1 MIIDFNDNWIL
12 TKADGQQKTIRLPH
26 DAMIEEQRYENCVNG
41 KQGAYFPGGK
51 YVYRK
56 SFFVAKEDLYKYT
69 AILFEGVYRYATV
82 KLNGETVGTNVN
94 GFSDFTVELTGK
106 LKEGK
111 NVIEVIA
118 DNTLTPNCRWYTGS
132 GIYRPVQFIRKE
144 INDIQSVRI
153 ATLSINPAKINF
165 EVKSQSHPLV
175 EIYDGM
181 TLLYK
186 GEAGEIEIA
195 NAKLWNV
202 DSPFLYKC
210 VVKTE
215 VDSEEVYFG
224 IRKVEIVPKQGL
236 FINGE
241 KTLLRGGCIHSD
253 NGILGACSFKEAEYR
268 KVKILKHA
276 GYNAIR
282 CAHNPCSRYFLQA
295 CDELGMFVM
304 DETFDGWYIPKEY
317 HDYTRD
323 FYEDYEYT
331 LTRMVEK
338 DYNHPSVI
346 MYSIGNEVS
355 ETAEDKGIEL
365 CGKLRDFVKS
375 KDNTR
380 PVTCGV
386 NLLIDAYAQMGFGV
400 YKDKDEYKRQPLP
413 DKTKKKKEKKSG
425 STFFNA
431 MAQKLGRLM
440 FFMSK
445 LKKAARVA
453 QKVSE
458 KIDIVGLNYGSSRY
472 EIDGKKY
479 PERMMLG
486 TETMVNELPYNW
498 LKVKE
503 IPGLIG
509 DFVWAAW
516 DYLGEAGVGD
526 WTYYSYKG
534 LPLLAG
540 SGTIDL
546 EGNITAESEFM
557 QRVWGLKKQPFIG
570 VRPLNHRKEIPFKSA
585 WRFTDCIASWNWQG
599 YEGKRAIVEVYAD
612 AYEIELSLNGRK
624 IGKKKVKEFKAIFKA
639 KYQSGTLTA
648 VAYDKEKRKIS
659 ESKLASGKEIKLN
672 VTADRTKLNEGD
684 LAFIQIKFTD
694 ENGNIVPYIEQR
706 VEIDIIGDSV
716 YLQGF
721 GSAQVKTDETYSKP
735 YHNSFRG
742 SVLAAVRA
750 SGEKGQT
757 RLVIKSKNCMTQ
769 EIMMEVE

>member
-12 TKADGQQKTIRLPH
+12 TKADGKQKTVRLPH
-26 DAMIEEQRYENCVNG
+26 DAMLEEKRYENCVNG
-41 KQGAYFPGGK
+41 KQCAYFPGGK

-56 SFFVAKEDLYKYT
+56 SFCVAKEDLYQYT

-82 KLNGETVGTNVN
+82 KLNGEIVGTNVN
-94 GFSDFTVELTGK
+94 GFSDFTVELMGK
-106 LKEGK
+106 LKEGE

-144 INDIQSVRI
+144 INDIQGVRI
-153 ATLSINPAKINF
+153 TTLSIHPAIINI
-165 EVKSQSHPLV
+165 EVQSQSHPLV
-175 EIYDGM
+175 EIYDG
-181 TLLYK
+181 TILLYQ
-186 GEAGEIEIA
+186 GEAGKVEIK

-202 DSPFLYKC
+202 DSPSLYQC
-210 VVKTE
+210 VIKTE
-215 VDSEEVYFG
+215 WDSEEVLFG
-224 IRKVEIVPKQGL
+224 IRVVEIIPKKGL
-236 FINGE
+236 LINGE

-268 KVKILKHA
+268 KVERLKQA

-304 DETFDGWYIPKEY
+304 DEAFDGWYIPKEY
-317 HDYTRD
+317 HDYSRD
-323 FYEDYEYT
+323 FYSDYEFS

-346 MYSIGNEVS
+346 LYSIGNEVS

-386 NLLIDAYAQMGFGV
+386 NLLIDVYAQLGFGV
-400 YKDKDEYKRQPLP
+400 YKDKGEYKRQPLP

-445 LKKAARVA
+445 LKKAERIAKKVA
-453 QKVSE
+453 DH
-458 KIDIVGLNYGSSRY
+458 IDVIGLNYGSSRY

-503 IPGLIG
+503 IPGLLG

-557 QRVWGLKKQPFIG
+557 QRVWGLKKEPFIG
-570 VRPLNHRKEIPFKSA
+570 VRPLNHRQETPFKSA

-599 YEGKRAIVEVYAD
+599 YEGKKATVEVYAG
-612 AYEIELSLNGRK
+612 ASYVELILNGKK
-624 IGKKKVKEFKAIFKA
+624 IGTKKIKDFKAIFKV
-639 KYQSGTLTA
+639 KYKSGTLSA
-648 VAYDKEKRKIS
+648 LAYDKDHRKIS
-659 ESKLASGKEIKLN
+659 ENKLESGKEIQLTA
-672 VTADRTKLNEGD
+672 TADKTKLNEGE
-684 LAFIQIKFTD
+684 LAYIPIKFTD

-706 VEIDIIGDSV
+706 VEIALIGESV

-721 GSAQVKTDETYSKP
+721 GSAQGKTDETYSKP

-742 SVLAAVRA
+742 STLAAVRA
-750 SGEKGQT
+750 SGKKGQT
-757 RLVIKSKNCMTQ
+757 RIVIKSKNGRSQ